1 MQHYVRNFGI
11 GGSVAFFLVKITPP
25 YYTVRPQPQL
35 PYHDHKDVDHYHH
48 QNFHHINNHRAQ
60 PQPPT
65 MPYHSQPTP
74 TITTMMT
81 TMTTTTNNT
90 MRTTK
95 FSDKSLTN
103 TLDQCFYLYSTTI
116 VTSIT
121 VLSER
126 RFLCWTNEDQHSVSR
141 DFWAPAFFNNSVP
154 SGQLICQQKDI
165 RIIYIC
171 MYSTWMV
178 VYVTTWYDR
187 CIHFSTYL
195 HIYRVRAVLT
205 PKLTLIFSH

>member
-35 PYHDHKDVDHYHH
+35 PYHDHEDVDHYHH

-95 FSDKSLTN
+95 FSDQSLTN

-121 VLSER
+121 VLSKR
-126 RFLCWTNEDQHSVSR
+126 RFCFEQMKLNTQCHENFELRLFS
-141 DFWAPAFFNNSVP
+141 
-154 SGQLICQQKDI
+154 
-165 RIIYIC
+165 IIQSHLDSLFANKKIFELYK
-171 MYSTWMV
+171 
-178 VYVTTWYDR
+178 YV
-187 CIHFSTYL
+187 CIPL
-195 HIYRVRAVLT
+195 EW
-205 PKLTLIFSH
+205 